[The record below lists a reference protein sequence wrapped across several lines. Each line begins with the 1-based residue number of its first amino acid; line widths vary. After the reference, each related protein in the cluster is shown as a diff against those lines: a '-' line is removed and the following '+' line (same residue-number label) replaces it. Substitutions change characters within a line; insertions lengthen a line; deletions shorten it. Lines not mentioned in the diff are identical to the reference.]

1 MPSQQQTICFSHAL
15 LVALFKVQ
23 VLALFKVQVL
33 ALRTVQ
39 VLALLVSVQAYSQE
53 PAPEADAVQANNSGN
68 RLLYIDIPIAIKDGL
83 DPVFP
88 EPAQLPDPEA
98 DPGFQRRVEDIRQY
112 SVIVGDIE
120 LSGGAWDRALAEEL
134 SALGSLQQ
142 LQGNHVGAIETL
154 NRAVHIN
161 RINEGLHTLEQVP
174 VVESMIDSYA
184 AVSDWAN
191 VDLYNNYLYFVQK
204 RAYGTNDPRIIPVLD
219 RLANWNIQAF
229 TVGYGESLGMRLS
242 TAQILFNAAAR
253 MVNVHFGKTDARLVE
268 LKTNV
273 AKSAYLVSRFPEYMI
288 ELDRPENRTME
299 DILRES
305 LNEQSRMQ
313 PRGFQSGEQ
322 ALLDIIDY
330 YSEDSDDVYV
340 IAEAI
345 ANLGDWY
352 TIFERR
358 NAASDRYNQ
367 AYLLLAEMDDGEEL
381 IQQLFGQVIPIPTF
395 GIPTNLEKAS
405 TNDAEPQGLR
415 SGYADLAFDVTAN
428 GVVRR
433 LQMLSEA
440 DEENSLP
447 LTWLRREV
455 RTSYFRPLV
464 VDGRPVRSAN
474 NQFRYRYWY

>member
-1 MPSQQQTICFSHAL
+1 MLSQLQKIIFCPAAVFAL
-15 LVALFKVQ
+15 LCSMPGYA
-23 VLALFKVQVL
+23 
-33 ALRTVQ
+33 
-39 VLALLVSVQAYSQE
+39 QE
-53 PAPEADAVQANNSGN
+53 PVPDVDAVQSTNSGN
-68 RLLYIDIPIAIKDGL
+68 RLLYIDTPVAIKDGL

-88 EPAQLPDPEA
+88 EPVQLLDPEA
-98 DPGFQRRVEDIRQY
+98 DPDFQRRVENIRQY
-112 SVIVGDIE
+112 SALVGDIE

-142 LQGNHVGAIETL
+142 QQGDHVAAVEAL

-174 VVESMIDSYA
+174 VVESMIDSYVA
-184 AVSDWAN
+184 LGDWAN
-191 VDLYNNYLYFVQK
+191 ADLYNNYLYFVQK
-204 RAYGTNDPRIIPVLD
+204 KAYGTNDPRIIPVLD

-229 TVGYGESLGMRLS
+229 NVGYGESLGMRLS

-253 MVNVHFGKTDARLVE
+253 MVSVHFGETDARLVE
-268 LKTNV
+268 LKTNI

-288 ELDRPENRTME
+288 ELDRPENRTLE
-299 DILRES
+299 DLLRES
-305 LNEQSRMQ
+305 LNEKSRMQ
-313 PRGFQSGEQ
+313 PRGFRSGEQ
-322 ALLDIIDY
+322 ALLDIIGY
-330 YSEDSDDVYV
+330 YEEEADDVYV
-340 IAEAI
+340 TAEAI

-367 AYLLLAEMDDGEEL
+367 AYQLLAEMDDGAEL

-405 TNDAEPQGLR
+405 SNDPQPQGLR
-415 SGYADLAFDVTAN
+415 NGYADLAFDVTEN

-447 LTWLRREV
+447 LTRLRREV